1 MQSTLKPKIK
11 SVLKKLL
18 FISGVVFLFLVL
30 FAFTTGPFWMY
41 YNLGS
46 GQAKMKEAPATIVLM
61 GGGGFPS
68 ESNLIRAYY
77 TIHAA
82 KTFPN
87 ANVLLTLPGDSLDS
101 NSSVFRFRNYL
112 IEQGIDSTRILLE
125 CTGKN
130 TRGQC
135 LEISRMINMFNP
147 LLVISSPE
155 HLKRSVLCFR
165 KTGFKNVSGI
175 PAFETA
181 IESNLFFSEKKLGGR
196 KIPGTDVGTNLQV
209 RYQFWTH
216 LRYEVIVIREY
227 SALAYYKMKG
237 WI

>member
-1 MQSTLKPKIK
+1 
-11 SVLKKLL
+11 
-18 FISGVVFLFLVL
+18 
-30 FAFTTGPFWMY
+30 
-41 YNLGS
+41 
-46 GQAKMKEAPATIVLM
+46 
-61 GGGGFPS
+61 
-68 ESNLIRAYY
+68 
-77 TIHAA
+77 
-82 KTFPN
+82 
-87 ANVLLTLPGDSLDS
+87 
-101 NSSVFRFRNYL
+101 
-112 IEQGIDSTRILLE
+112 
-125 CTGKN
+125 
-130 TRGQC
+130 
-135 LEISRMINMFNP
+135 MINMYNP

-165 KTGFKNVSGI
+165 KTGFKHVSGI
-175 PAFETA
+175 AAFETA